1 MESARIQEVQ
11 TPVIP
16 ILGQWI
22 KANPGTISLGQ
33 GVVYYD
39 PPKEAITC
47 VVENLLTPHV
57 HKYKLAEGIA
67 PLLKLIEDKLGKE
80 NGIKIDSEKN
90 AVFVTAGANMA
101 FYNILFAI
109 ADPGDEIILLSP
121 YYFNYEMAISIAGCK
136 VVTVPTDS
144 NYQPDIDTI
153 KGAINSKTKAIVT
166 ITPNNPTGVVYSK
179 DILTEINSLC
189 RDNNIYHI
197 CDEAYEYFTY
207 GEVEHFSPGSIKD
220 SENYT
225 VSIYSLSKAYGMASW
240 RIGYLVL
247 PKHLEMAFKK
257 IQDTNVICAPVVSQY
272 AGVGAMGVGNEY
284 CREHLASIKN
294 VRKLVLSQLE
304 SVGDKISFSHP
315 DGAFYIFIRIN
326 NTNLT
331 SMEFVKKMIFD
342 NKVALVP
349 GSTFGVETGC
359 YVRLA
364 YGALKEET
372 ATEGIGRFIDGLK
385 SI

>member
-1 MESARIQEVQ
+1 
-11 TPVIP
+11 
-16 ILGQWI
+16 
-22 KANPGTISLGQ
+22 
-33 GVVYYD
+33 
-39 PPKEAITC
+39 
-47 VVENLLTPHV
+47 
-57 HKYKLAEGIA
+57 
-67 PLLKLIEDKLGKE
+67 
-80 NGIKIDSEKN
+80 
-90 AVFVTAGANMA
+90 
-101 FYNILFAI
+101 
-109 ADPGDEIILLSP
+109 
-121 YYFNYEMAISIAGCK
+121 
-136 VVTVPTDS
+136 
-144 NYQPDIDTI
+144 
-153 KGAINSKTKAIVT
+153 
-166 ITPNNPTGVVYSK
+166 
-179 DILTEINSLC
+179 
-189 RDNNIYHI
+189 
-197 CDEAYEYFTY
+197 
-207 GEVEHFSPGSIKD
+207 
-220 SENYT
+220 
-225 VSIYSLSKAYGMASW
+225 
-240 RIGYLVL
+240 
-247 PKHLEMAFKK
+247 
-257 IQDTNVICAPVVSQY
+257 
-272 AGVGAMGVGNEY
+272 MGVGNEY